1 MPAKSQAQQRFLFA
15 AAKRGEV
22 PQSVAEDF
30 AVKGKAFKKL
40 PQKVRT
46 ANAVDHVKEHKRGHS
61 DD

>member
-1 MPAKSQAQQRFLFA
+1 MPAKSKAQQKFLFA
-15 AAKRGEV
+15 AAARGEV

-40 PQKVRT
+40 PQSVRT
-46 ANAVDHVKEHKRGHS
+46 KKASHHATDGKRSHS